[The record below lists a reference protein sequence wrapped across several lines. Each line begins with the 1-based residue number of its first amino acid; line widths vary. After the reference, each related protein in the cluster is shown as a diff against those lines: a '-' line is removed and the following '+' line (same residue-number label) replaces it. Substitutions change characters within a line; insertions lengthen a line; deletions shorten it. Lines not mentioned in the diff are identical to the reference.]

1 MHCGKPMAGS
11 EPCGLILLD
20 KPSGPTSHDLVDE
33 VRRLLGTAR
42 VGHTG
47 TLDPMASGLLL
58 ILVGRAT
65 KLQSHVPGDPKIY
78 QGTMVLG
85 VSTDT
90 MDAEGRVISF
100 IPYEGDESEAERAVA
115 SLVGEREQVPP
126 MYSAAKYRGKP
137 LYYYA
142 RRGREVARKG
152 KRIRVY
158 RAEMTSFRR
167 KGEAAEVD
175 FTLSC
180 SPGTYIR
187 EIAFYLGRMLGCGGS
202 LARLRRVASG
212 PFVVEEA
219 MTPQALRS
227 RVLAGEEVVLP
238 PLQALRGYPCVELRR
253 EYEKT
258 ARNGASLNFGMC
270 WDFREDFAAG
280 EKAAVVVG
288 EELIGIYERAGEN
301 TRFLRPKRLL

>member
-1 MHCGKPMAGS
+1 MHCGKPMAGP

-33 VRRLLGTAR
+33 VRRLLGIAR

-58 ILVGRAT
+58 VLVGPAT
-65 KLQSHVPGDPKIY
+65 KLQPHVLGDPKIY
-78 QGTMVLG
+78 QGTVVLG

-90 MDAEGRVISF
+90 MDAEGRVTGLMS
-100 IPYEGDESEAERAVA
+100 YDGDESEVERAFA

-126 MYSAAKYRGKP
+126 MYSAAKHRGKP

-167 KGEAAEVD
+167 REEAMEVD

-180 SPGTYIR
+180 SPGTYVR
-187 EIAFYLGRMLGCGGS
+187 EIAFYLGQMLGCGGS

-212 PFVVEEA
+212 PFAVEEA

-227 RVLAGEEVVLP
+227 SALAGEEVVLP

-253 EYEKT
+253 EYEKA
-258 ARNGASLNFGMC
+258 ARNGVSLSLDACLGFG
-270 WDFREDFAAG
+270 EDVAAG
-280 EKAAVVVG
+280 GKAAVVVG
-288 EELIGIYERAGEN
+288 GELIGIYETAGDN
-301 TRFLRPKRLL
+301 PRLLRPKRLL